1 MMNGKD
7 ILIADDH
14 VIVRRGLQF
23 LLREHYPQV
32 TIREAASMTELL
44 RELSK
49 TQPDL
54 LILDLQLADRN
65 SFGSIGQL
73 RLMYPDL
80 RILVFSMTSAR
91 VFKETILR
99 SGVNG
104 FLNKQCSDS
113 ELLETMKRLLHAPVT
128 NTDPTPAFSASPFSA
143 LSTREINIM
152 HELLTGRSAKEI
164 ALRLDLEATTVAT
177 YKRRLYDKLG
187 ATSVLDLQRM
197 VNEHG

>member
-1 MMNGKD
+1 M
-7 ILIADDH
+7 
-14 VIVRRGLQF
+14 
-23 LLREHYPQV
+23 
-32 TIREAASMTELL
+32 
-44 RELSK
+44 
-49 TQPDL
+49 
-54 LILDLQLADRN
+54 
-65 SFGSIGQL
+65 
-73 RLMYPDL
+73 PDL

-113 ELLETMKRLLHAPVT
+113 ELLETMKRLIHAPVT